1 MIRGALIGIIL
12 LLASFSLAI
21 TEDSYDFIP
30 LEIDDSGK
38 MYSYGS
44 NSQNLSFTTTLITST
59 YNNSVTALGY
69 DSEGNVSFGGT
80 MCLMYP
86 AEYLG
91 RNGPSCDYQAANG
104 SSSHTGYG
112 PAIFGKTHR
121 NGGLSYTEIINS
133 TLGGDRI
140 DDILYLSNGDVIIS
154 GWFCWGNAALPTAPI
169 ITDDQVAQIDTASTA
184 DMPTKTGAGQY
195 SASQSTDAVK
205 RAVDGLQEPIK
216 TSPKD
221 AGFTPP
227 PPGTPVTQAMQRF
240 FNPTTGQE
248 VAVMTGGFATVSG
261 GVLAIYVSW
270 LTDIQGIAG
279 HLLAASV
286 MSAPAALVVAKIIYP
301 ETEESQTMGDVNV
314 NIEQTNINAMEA
326 LSNGATD
333 GLKLAANI
341 AAMLIAFISFVAMV
355 NYFLSFGGTSMEEIF
370 GIIFRPLAW
379 TMGVPWNEAQ
389 LVGMLMGKKIVLTE
403 LVAYGDLQ
411 NLIRDGMISER
422 SAIISTYALCGFSNF
437 ASIGIQLGGIGAM
450 APERKKDLAKLVTKA
465 MFGGAIASWLTA
477 TIAGLLL

>member
-1 MIRGALIGIIL
+1 MGNLLGILGLFTLLSIAFLISENKKAINIKTVLYGLIFQLIFALFILKTPFGAPIFSFLDKSINILIG
-12 LLASFSLAI
+12 F
-21 TEDSYDFIP
+21 
-30 LEIDDSGK
+30 
-38 MYSYGS
+38 
-44 NSQNLSFTTTLITST
+44 
-59 YNNSVTALGY
+59 
-69 DSEGNVSFGGT
+69 
-80 MCLMYP
+80 
-86 AEYLG
+86 
-91 RNGPSCDYQAANG
+91 
-104 SSSHTGYG
+104 SSSGSDFLFKSYIDGIGFH
-112 PAIFGKTHR
+112 P
-121 NGGLSYTEIINS
+121 GLINFAFS
-133 TLGGDRI
+133 TLPTIIFFSSLVVVLYHFG
-140 DDILYLSNGDVIIS
+140 ILQAIIKFIARRMQLTLGTSGSETLSVA
-154 GWFCWGNAALPTAPI
+154 GNIFL
-169 ITDDQVAQIDTASTA
+169 
-184 DMPTKTGAGQY
+184 GQ
-195 SASQSTDAVK
+195 T
-205 RAVDGLQEPIK
+205 E
-216 TSPKD
+216 SPLMVRPFVHKM
-221 AGFTPP
+221 TNSEL
-227 PPGTPVTQAMQRF
+227 M
-240 FNPTTGQE
+240 
-248 VAVMTGGFATVSG
+248 AVMTGGFATVSG

-301 ETEESQTMGDVNV
+301 ETEESETMGDVNV

-379 TMGVPWNEAQ
+379 TMGVPWDEAQ

-411 NLIRDGMISER
+411 NLIKDGMISER

-450 APERKKDLAKLVTKA
+450 APARKKDLAKLVTKA

>member
-1 MIRGALIGIIL
+1 MGSLLGVLGLFTLLSIAFAMSENRRAINIKTVVYGLIFQLIFALFILKTPFGAPIFSFLDNSINILIG
-12 LLASFSLAI
+12 F
-21 TEDSYDFIP
+21 
-30 LEIDDSGK
+30 
-38 MYSYGS
+38 
-44 NSQNLSFTTTLITST
+44 
-59 YNNSVTALGY
+59 
-69 DSEGNVSFGGT
+69 
-80 MCLMYP
+80 
-86 AEYLG
+86 
-91 RNGPSCDYQAANG
+91 
-104 SSSHTGYG
+104 SSSGSDFLFKSYIDGVGFH
-112 PAIFGKTHR
+112 P
-121 NGGLSYTEIINS
+121 GLINFAFS
-133 TLGGDRI
+133 TLPTIIFFSSLVAVLYHFG
-140 DDILYLSNGDVIIS
+140 ILQAIIKFIARRMQLTLGTSGSETLSVA
-154 GWFCWGNAALPTAPI
+154 GNIFLGQTESPLMVRPF
-169 ITDDQVAQIDTASTA
+169 VNK
-184 DMPTKTGAGQY
+184 MTK
-195 SASQSTDAVK
+195 SE
-205 RAVDGLQEPIK
+205 L
-216 TSPKD
+216 
-221 AGFTPP
+221 
-227 PPGTPVTQAMQRF
+227 M
-240 FNPTTGQE
+240 
-248 VAVMTGGFATVSG
+248 AVMTGGFATVSG

-301 ETEESQTMGDVNV
+301 EIEESQTMGDVNV

-341 AAMLIAFISFVAMV
+341 AAMLIAFISFVAMI
-355 NYFLSFGGTSMEEIF
+355 NYFLSFAGTSMEEIF

-450 APERKKDLAKLVTKA
+450 APDRKKDLAKLVTKA

>member
-1 MIRGALIGIIL
+1 MGSFLGILGLFTLLSIALLLSENRSAINIKTVLYGLIFQLIFALFILKTPFGAPIFSFLDKSINILIG
-12 LLASFSLAI
+12 F
-21 TEDSYDFIP
+21 
-30 LEIDDSGK
+30 
-38 MYSYGS
+38 
-44 NSQNLSFTTTLITST
+44 
-59 YNNSVTALGY
+59 
-69 DSEGNVSFGGT
+69 
-80 MCLMYP
+80 
-86 AEYLG
+86 
-91 RNGPSCDYQAANG
+91 
-104 SSSHTGYG
+104 SSSGSDFLFKSYIDGVGFH
-112 PAIFGKTHR
+112 P
-121 NGGLSYTEIINS
+121 GLINFAFS
-133 TLGGDRI
+133 TLPTIIFFSSLVAVLYHFG
-140 DDILYLSNGDVIIS
+140 ILQAIIKFIARRMQLTLGTSGSETLSVA
-154 GWFCWGNAALPTAPI
+154 GNIFLGQTESPLMVRPF
-169 ITDDQVAQIDTASTA
+169 VSK
-184 DMPTKTGAGQY
+184 MTK
-195 SASQSTDAVK
+195 SE
-205 RAVDGLQEPIK
+205 L
-216 TSPKD
+216 
-221 AGFTPP
+221 
-227 PPGTPVTQAMQRF
+227 M
-240 FNPTTGQE
+240 
-248 VAVMTGGFATVSG
+248 AVMTGGFATVSG

-279 HLLAASV
+279 HLIAASV

-301 ETEESQTMGDVNV
+301 ETDESQTMGDVNV

-355 NYFLSFGGTSMEEIF
+355 NYFLSFSGTSMEEIF

>member
-1 MIRGALIGIIL
+1 MGSLLGILGLFTLLSIALLLSENRSAINIKTVLYGLIFQLIFALFILKTPFGAPIFSFLDKSINILIG
-12 LLASFSLAI
+12 F
-21 TEDSYDFIP
+21 
-30 LEIDDSGK
+30 
-38 MYSYGS
+38 
-44 NSQNLSFTTTLITST
+44 
-59 YNNSVTALGY
+59 
-69 DSEGNVSFGGT
+69 
-80 MCLMYP
+80 
-86 AEYLG
+86 
-91 RNGPSCDYQAANG
+91 
-104 SSSHTGYG
+104 SSSGSDFLFKSYIDGVGFH
-112 PAIFGKTHR
+112 P
-121 NGGLSYTEIINS
+121 GLINFAFS
-133 TLGGDRI
+133 TLPTIIFFSSLVAVLYHFG
-140 DDILYLSNGDVIIS
+140 ILQAIIKFIAKRMQLTLGTSGSETLSVA
-154 GWFCWGNAALPTAPI
+154 GNIFLGQTESPLMVRPF
-169 ITDDQVAQIDTASTA
+169 VSK
-184 DMPTKTGAGQY
+184 MTK
-195 SASQSTDAVK
+195 SE
-205 RAVDGLQEPIK
+205 L
-216 TSPKD
+216 
-221 AGFTPP
+221 
-227 PPGTPVTQAMQRF
+227 M
-240 FNPTTGQE
+240 
-248 VAVMTGGFATVSG
+248 AVMTGGFATVSG

-301 ETEESQTMGDVNV
+301 EIDESQTMGDVNV

>member
-1 MIRGALIGIIL
+1 MSSLLGILGLFTLLFIAFLLSENKYAINIKTVVYGLAFQLIFALFILKTPFGAPIFSFLDESINILIGFSSSGSDFLFKSYVDGVGFHPGLINFAFSTLPTIIF
-12 LLASFSLAI
+12 FSSLVAVLYHFGILQAI
-21 TEDSYDFIP
+21 IKFIAKRMQLTLGTSGSETLSVAGNIFLGQTESP
-30 LEIDDSGK
+30 LMVRPFVGK
-38 MYSYGS
+38 M
-44 NSQNLSFTTTLITST
+44 TK
-59 YNNSVTALGY
+59 
-69 DSEGNVSFGGT
+69 SE
-80 MCLMYP
+80 LM
-86 AEYLG
+86 
-91 RNGPSCDYQAANG
+91 
-104 SSSHTGYG
+104 
-112 PAIFGKTHR
+112 
-121 NGGLSYTEIINS
+121 
-133 TLGGDRI
+133 
-140 DDILYLSNGDVIIS
+140 
-154 GWFCWGNAALPTAPI
+154 
-169 ITDDQVAQIDTASTA
+169 
-184 DMPTKTGAGQY
+184 
-195 SASQSTDAVK
+195 
-205 RAVDGLQEPIK
+205 
-216 TSPKD
+216 
-221 AGFTPP
+221 
-227 PPGTPVTQAMQRF
+227 
-240 FNPTTGQE
+240 
-248 VAVMTGGFATVSG
+248 AVMTGGFATVSG

-355 NYFLSFGGTSMEEIF
+355 NYFLSFAGTSMEEIF

-389 LVGMLMGKKIVLTE
+389 IVGMLMGKKIVLTE

>member
-1 MIRGALIGIIL
+1 MGSLLGILGLFTLLSIALLLSENRSAINLKTVLYGLIFQLIFALFILKTPFGAPIFSFLDQSINILIG
-12 LLASFSLAI
+12 F
-21 TEDSYDFIP
+21 
-30 LEIDDSGK
+30 
-38 MYSYGS
+38 
-44 NSQNLSFTTTLITST
+44 
-59 YNNSVTALGY
+59 
-69 DSEGNVSFGGT
+69 
-80 MCLMYP
+80 
-86 AEYLG
+86 
-91 RNGPSCDYQAANG
+91 
-104 SSSHTGYG
+104 SSSGSDFLFKSYIDGVGFH
-112 PAIFGKTHR
+112 P
-121 NGGLSYTEIINS
+121 GLINFAFS
-133 TLGGDRI
+133 TLPTIIFFSSLVAVLYHFG
-140 DDILYLSNGDVIIS
+140 ILQAIIKFIARRMQLTLGTSGSETLSVA
-154 GWFCWGNAALPTAPI
+154 GNIFLGQTESPLMVRPF
-169 ITDDQVAQIDTASTA
+169 VSK
-184 DMPTKTGAGQY
+184 MTK
-195 SASQSTDAVK
+195 SE
-205 RAVDGLQEPIK
+205 L
-216 TSPKD
+216 
-221 AGFTPP
+221 
-227 PPGTPVTQAMQRF
+227 M
-240 FNPTTGQE
+240 
-248 VAVMTGGFATVSG
+248 AVMTGGFATVSG

-301 ETEESQTMGDVNV
+301 ETDESQTMGDVNV

>member
-1 MIRGALIGIIL
+1 MGSLLGVLGLFTLLSIAFAMSENRRAINIKTVVYGLIFQLIFALFILKTPFGAPIFSFLDNSINILIG
-12 LLASFSLAI
+12 F
-21 TEDSYDFIP
+21 
-30 LEIDDSGK
+30 
-38 MYSYGS
+38 
-44 NSQNLSFTTTLITST
+44 
-59 YNNSVTALGY
+59 
-69 DSEGNVSFGGT
+69 
-80 MCLMYP
+80 
-86 AEYLG
+86 
-91 RNGPSCDYQAANG
+91 
-104 SSSHTGYG
+104 SSSGSDFLFKSYIDGVGFH
-112 PAIFGKTHR
+112 P
-121 NGGLSYTEIINS
+121 GLINFAFS
-133 TLGGDRI
+133 TLPTIIFFSSLVAVLYHFG
-140 DDILYLSNGDVIIS
+140 ILQAIIKFIARRMQLTLGTSGSETLSVA
-154 GWFCWGNAALPTAPI
+154 GNIFLGQTESPLMVRPF
-169 ITDDQVAQIDTASTA
+169 VNK
-184 DMPTKTGAGQY
+184 MTK
-195 SASQSTDAVK
+195 SE
-205 RAVDGLQEPIK
+205 L
-216 TSPKD
+216 
-221 AGFTPP
+221 
-227 PPGTPVTQAMQRF
+227 M
-240 FNPTTGQE
+240 
-248 VAVMTGGFATVSG
+248 AVMTGGFATVSG

-341 AAMLIAFISFVAMV
+341 AAMLIAFISFVAMI
-355 NYFLSFGGTSMEEIF
+355 NYFLSFAGTSMEEIF

>member
-1 MIRGALIGIIL
+1 MGSLLGILGLFTLLSIALLLSENRSAINIKTVVYGLIFQLIFALFILKTPFGAPIFSFLDKSINILIG
-12 LLASFSLAI
+12 F
-21 TEDSYDFIP
+21 
-30 LEIDDSGK
+30 
-38 MYSYGS
+38 
-44 NSQNLSFTTTLITST
+44 
-59 YNNSVTALGY
+59 
-69 DSEGNVSFGGT
+69 
-80 MCLMYP
+80 
-86 AEYLG
+86 
-91 RNGPSCDYQAANG
+91 
-104 SSSHTGYG
+104 SSSGSDFLFKSYIDGVGFH
-112 PAIFGKTHR
+112 P
-121 NGGLSYTEIINS
+121 GLINFAFS
-133 TLGGDRI
+133 TLPTIIFFSSLVAVLYHFG
-140 DDILYLSNGDVIIS
+140 ILQAIIKFIARRMQLTLGTSGSETLSVA
-154 GWFCWGNAALPTAPI
+154 GNIFLGQTESPLMVRPF
-169 ITDDQVAQIDTASTA
+169 VSK
-184 DMPTKTGAGQY
+184 MTK
-195 SASQSTDAVK
+195 SE
-205 RAVDGLQEPIK
+205 L
-216 TSPKD
+216 
-221 AGFTPP
+221 
-227 PPGTPVTQAMQRF
+227 M
-240 FNPTTGQE
+240 
-248 VAVMTGGFATVSG
+248 AVMTGGFATVSG

-301 ETEESQTMGDVNV
+301 ETDESQTMGDVNV

>member
-1 MIRGALIGIIL
+1 MGSLLGVLGLFTLLSIAFAMSENRRAINIKTVVYGLIFQLIFALFILKTPFGAPIFSFLDNSINILIG
-12 LLASFSLAI
+12 F
-21 TEDSYDFIP
+21 
-30 LEIDDSGK
+30 
-38 MYSYGS
+38 
-44 NSQNLSFTTTLITST
+44 
-59 YNNSVTALGY
+59 
-69 DSEGNVSFGGT
+69 
-80 MCLMYP
+80 
-86 AEYLG
+86 
-91 RNGPSCDYQAANG
+91 
-104 SSSHTGYG
+104 SSSGSDFLFKSYIDGVGFH
-112 PAIFGKTHR
+112 P
-121 NGGLSYTEIINS
+121 GLINFAFS
-133 TLGGDRI
+133 TLPTIIFFSSLVAVLYHFG
-140 DDILYLSNGDVIIS
+140 ILQAIIKFIARRMQLTLGTSGSETLSVA
-154 GWFCWGNAALPTAPI
+154 GNIFLGQTESPLMVRPF
-169 ITDDQVAQIDTASTA
+169 VNK
-184 DMPTKTGAGQY
+184 MTK
-195 SASQSTDAVK
+195 SE
-205 RAVDGLQEPIK
+205 L
-216 TSPKD
+216 
-221 AGFTPP
+221 
-227 PPGTPVTQAMQRF
+227 M
-240 FNPTTGQE
+240 
-248 VAVMTGGFATVSG
+248 AVMTGGFATVSG

-314 NIEQTNINAMEA
+314 NIEKTNINAMEA

-341 AAMLIAFISFVAMV
+341 AAMLIAFISFVAMI
-355 NYFLSFGGTSMEEIF
+355 NYFLSFAGTSMEEIF

-450 APERKKDLAKLVTKA
+450 APDRKKDLAKLVTKA

>member
-1 MIRGALIGIIL
+1 MGSLLGILGLFTLLSIALLLSENRSAINLKTVFYGLIFQLIFALFILKTPFGAPIFSFLDQSINILIG
-12 LLASFSLAI
+12 F
-21 TEDSYDFIP
+21 
-30 LEIDDSGK
+30 
-38 MYSYGS
+38 
-44 NSQNLSFTTTLITST
+44 
-59 YNNSVTALGY
+59 
-69 DSEGNVSFGGT
+69 
-80 MCLMYP
+80 
-86 AEYLG
+86 
-91 RNGPSCDYQAANG
+91 
-104 SSSHTGYG
+104 SSSGSDFLFKSYIDGVGFH
-112 PAIFGKTHR
+112 P
-121 NGGLSYTEIINS
+121 GLINFAFS
-133 TLGGDRI
+133 TLPTIIFFSSLVAVLYHFG
-140 DDILYLSNGDVIIS
+140 ILQTIIKFIARRMQLTLGTSGSETLSVA
-154 GWFCWGNAALPTAPI
+154 GNIFLGQTESPLMVRPF
-169 ITDDQVAQIDTASTA
+169 VSK
-184 DMPTKTGAGQY
+184 MTK
-195 SASQSTDAVK
+195 SE
-205 RAVDGLQEPIK
+205 L
-216 TSPKD
+216 
-221 AGFTPP
+221 
-227 PPGTPVTQAMQRF
+227 M
-240 FNPTTGQE
+240 
-248 VAVMTGGFATVSG
+248 AVMTGGFATVSG

-370 GIIFRPLAW
+370 GFIFRPLAW

-450 APERKKDLAKLVTKA
+450 ASERKKDLAKLVTKA

>member
-1 MIRGALIGIIL
+1 MGSLLGILGLFTLLSIALLLSENRSAINLKTVLYGLIFQLIFALFILKTPFGAPIFSFLDKSINILIG
-12 LLASFSLAI
+12 F
-21 TEDSYDFIP
+21 
-30 LEIDDSGK
+30 
-38 MYSYGS
+38 
-44 NSQNLSFTTTLITST
+44 
-59 YNNSVTALGY
+59 
-69 DSEGNVSFGGT
+69 
-80 MCLMYP
+80 
-86 AEYLG
+86 
-91 RNGPSCDYQAANG
+91 
-104 SSSHTGYG
+104 SSSGSDFLFKSYIDGVGFH
-112 PAIFGKTHR
+112 P
-121 NGGLSYTEIINS
+121 GLINFAFS
-133 TLGGDRI
+133 TLPTIIFFSSLVAVLYHFG
-140 DDILYLSNGDVIIS
+140 ILQTIIKFIARRMQLTLGTSGSETLSVA
-154 GWFCWGNAALPTAPI
+154 GNIFLGQTESPLMVRPF
-169 ITDDQVAQIDTASTA
+169 VSK
-184 DMPTKTGAGQY
+184 MTK
-195 SASQSTDAVK
+195 SE
-205 RAVDGLQEPIK
+205 L
-216 TSPKD
+216 
-221 AGFTPP
+221 
-227 PPGTPVTQAMQRF
+227 M
-240 FNPTTGQE
+240 
-248 VAVMTGGFATVSG
+248 AVMTGGFATVSG

-355 NYFLSFGGTSMEEIF
+355 NYFLSFGSTSMEEIF
-370 GIIFRPLAW
+370 GVIFRPLAW

>member
-1 MIRGALIGIIL
+1 MGSFLGILGLFTLLAIAFLMSENRKAINIKTVLLGLVFQLIFALFILKTPFGAPIFSFLDKSINILIG
-12 LLASFSLAI
+12 F
-21 TEDSYDFIP
+21 
-30 LEIDDSGK
+30 
-38 MYSYGS
+38 
-44 NSQNLSFTTTLITST
+44 
-59 YNNSVTALGY
+59 
-69 DSEGNVSFGGT
+69 
-80 MCLMYP
+80 
-86 AEYLG
+86 
-91 RNGPSCDYQAANG
+91 
-104 SSSHTGYG
+104 SSSGSDFLFKSYIDGVGFH
-112 PAIFGKTHR
+112 P
-121 NGGLSYTEIINS
+121 GLINFAFS
-133 TLGGDRI
+133 TLPTIIFFSSLVAVLYHFG
-140 DDILYLSNGDVIIS
+140 ILQAIIKFIARRMQLTLGTSGAETLSVA
-154 GWFCWGNAALPTAPI
+154 GNIFL
-169 ITDDQVAQIDTASTA
+169 
-184 DMPTKTGAGQY
+184 GQTE
-195 SASQSTDAVK
+195 SPLMVRPFVNKMTQSE
-205 RAVDGLQEPIK
+205 L
-216 TSPKD
+216 
-221 AGFTPP
+221 
-227 PPGTPVTQAMQRF
+227 M
-240 FNPTTGQE
+240 
-248 VAVMTGGFATVSG
+248 AVMTGGFATVSG

-301 ETEESQTMGDVNV
+301 ETEKSETMGDVDV

-379 TMGVPWNEAQ
+379 TMGVPWDEAQ

-411 NLIRDGMISER
+411 NLIRDGMISRR

>member
-1 MIRGALIGIIL
+1 MGSLLGILGLFTLLSIALLLSENRSAINLKTVLYGLIFQLIFALFILKTPFGAPIFSFLDQSINILIG
-12 LLASFSLAI
+12 F
-21 TEDSYDFIP
+21 
-30 LEIDDSGK
+30 
-38 MYSYGS
+38 
-44 NSQNLSFTTTLITST
+44 
-59 YNNSVTALGY
+59 
-69 DSEGNVSFGGT
+69 
-80 MCLMYP
+80 
-86 AEYLG
+86 
-91 RNGPSCDYQAANG
+91 
-104 SSSHTGYG
+104 SSSGSDFLFKSYIDGVGFH
-112 PAIFGKTHR
+112 P
-121 NGGLSYTEIINS
+121 GLINFAFS
-133 TLGGDRI
+133 TLPTIIFFSSLVAVLYHFG
-140 DDILYLSNGDVIIS
+140 ILQTIIKFIARRMQLTLGTSGSETLSVA
-154 GWFCWGNAALPTAPI
+154 GNIFLGQTESPLMVRPF
-169 ITDDQVAQIDTASTA
+169 VSK
-184 DMPTKTGAGQY
+184 MTK
-195 SASQSTDAVK
+195 SE
-205 RAVDGLQEPIK
+205 L
-216 TSPKD
+216 
-221 AGFTPP
+221 
-227 PPGTPVTQAMQRF
+227 M
-240 FNPTTGQE
+240 
-248 VAVMTGGFATVSG
+248 AVMTGGFATVSG

-370 GIIFRPLAW
+370 GVIFRPLAW

-477 TIAGLLL
+477 TIAGLLV

>member
-1 MIRGALIGIIL
+1 MSSLIGILGLFTLLSIAFLLSENKRAINVKTVIYGLAFQLIFALFIL
-12 LLASFSLAI
+12 KTPFGAPIFSFLDKSI
-21 TEDSYDFIP
+21 NI
-30 LEIDDSGK
+30 
-38 MYSYGS
+38 
-44 NSQNLSFTTTLITST
+44 LI
-59 YNNSVTALGY
+59 G
-69 DSEGNVSFGGT
+69 F
-80 MCLMYP
+80 
-86 AEYLG
+86 
-91 RNGPSCDYQAANG
+91 
-104 SSSHTGYG
+104 SSSGSDFLFKSYIDGVGFH
-112 PAIFGKTHR
+112 P
-121 NGGLSYTEIINS
+121 GLINFAFS
-133 TLGGDRI
+133 TLPTIIFFSSLVAVLYHFG
-140 DDILYLSNGDVIIS
+140 ILQAIIKFIARRMQLTLGTSGSETLSVA
-154 GWFCWGNAALPTAPI
+154 GNIFLGQTESPLMVRPF
-169 ITDDQVAQIDTASTA
+169 VSK
-184 DMPTKTGAGQY
+184 MTK
-195 SASQSTDAVK
+195 SE
-205 RAVDGLQEPIK
+205 L
-216 TSPKD
+216 
-221 AGFTPP
+221 
-227 PPGTPVTQAMQRF
+227 M
-240 FNPTTGQE
+240 
-248 VAVMTGGFATVSG
+248 AVMTGGFATVSG

-301 ETEESQTMGDVNV
+301 EMEESQTMGDVNV

-355 NYFLSFGGTSMEEIF
+355 NYFLSFAGTSMEEIF

-389 LVGMLMGKKIVLTE
+389 IVGMLLGKKIVLTE

-450 APERKKDLAKLVTKA
+450 APDRKKDLAKLVTKA

>member
-1 MIRGALIGIIL
+1 MSSLLGILGLFTLLLIAFLLSENKRAINIKTVIYGLAFQLIFALFILKTPFGAPIFSFLDKSINILIG
-12 LLASFSLAI
+12 F
-21 TEDSYDFIP
+21 
-30 LEIDDSGK
+30 
-38 MYSYGS
+38 
-44 NSQNLSFTTTLITST
+44 
-59 YNNSVTALGY
+59 
-69 DSEGNVSFGGT
+69 
-80 MCLMYP
+80 
-86 AEYLG
+86 
-91 RNGPSCDYQAANG
+91 
-104 SSSHTGYG
+104 SSSGSDFLFKSYIDGVGFH
-112 PAIFGKTHR
+112 P
-121 NGGLSYTEIINS
+121 GLINFAFS
-133 TLGGDRI
+133 TLPTIIFFSSLVAVLYHFG
-140 DDILYLSNGDVIIS
+140 ILQAIIKFIARRMQLTLGTSGSETLSVA
-154 GWFCWGNAALPTAPI
+154 GNIFLGQTESPLMVRPF
-169 ITDDQVAQIDTASTA
+169 VSK
-184 DMPTKTGAGQY
+184 MTK
-195 SASQSTDAVK
+195 SE
-205 RAVDGLQEPIK
+205 L
-216 TSPKD
+216 
-221 AGFTPP
+221 
-227 PPGTPVTQAMQRF
+227 M
-240 FNPTTGQE
+240 
-248 VAVMTGGFATVSG
+248 AVMTGGFATVSG

-301 ETEESQTMGDVNV
+301 ETEESQTMGDINV

-355 NYFLSFGGTSMEEIF
+355 NYFLSFAGTSMEDIF

-389 LVGMLMGKKIVLTE
+389 IVGMLMGKKIVLTE

-450 APERKKDLAKLVTKA
+450 APDRKKDLAKLVTKA

>member
-1 MIRGALIGIIL
+1 MGSLLGVLGLFTLLSIALLLSENRSAINIKTVLYGLISQLIFALFILKTPFGAPIFSFLDKSINILIG
-12 LLASFSLAI
+12 F
-21 TEDSYDFIP
+21 
-30 LEIDDSGK
+30 
-38 MYSYGS
+38 
-44 NSQNLSFTTTLITST
+44 
-59 YNNSVTALGY
+59 
-69 DSEGNVSFGGT
+69 
-80 MCLMYP
+80 
-86 AEYLG
+86 
-91 RNGPSCDYQAANG
+91 
-104 SSSHTGYG
+104 SSSGSDFLFKSYIDGVGFH
-112 PAIFGKTHR
+112 P
-121 NGGLSYTEIINS
+121 GLINFAFS
-133 TLGGDRI
+133 TLPTIIFFSSLVAVLYHFG
-140 DDILYLSNGDVIIS
+140 ILQAIIKFIARRMQLTLGTSGSETLSVA
-154 GWFCWGNAALPTAPI
+154 GNIFLGQTESPLMVRPF
-169 ITDDQVAQIDTASTA
+169 VSK
-184 DMPTKTGAGQY
+184 MTK
-195 SASQSTDAVK
+195 SE
-205 RAVDGLQEPIK
+205 L
-216 TSPKD
+216 
-221 AGFTPP
+221 
-227 PPGTPVTQAMQRF
+227 M
-240 FNPTTGQE
+240 
-248 VAVMTGGFATVSG
+248 AVMTGGFATVSG

-301 ETEESQTMGDVNV
+301 ETDESQTMGDINV

-355 NYFLSFGGTSMEEIF
+355 NYFLSFCGTSMEEIF

>member
-1 MIRGALIGIIL
+1 MGSLLGVLGLFTLLSIAFAMSENRKAINIKTVVYGLIFQLIFALFILKTPFGAPIFSFLDNSINILIG
-12 LLASFSLAI
+12 F
-21 TEDSYDFIP
+21 
-30 LEIDDSGK
+30 
-38 MYSYGS
+38 
-44 NSQNLSFTTTLITST
+44 
-59 YNNSVTALGY
+59 
-69 DSEGNVSFGGT
+69 
-80 MCLMYP
+80 
-86 AEYLG
+86 
-91 RNGPSCDYQAANG
+91 
-104 SSSHTGYG
+104 SSSGSDFLFKSYIDGVGFH
-112 PAIFGKTHR
+112 P
-121 NGGLSYTEIINS
+121 GLINFAFS
-133 TLGGDRI
+133 TLPTIIFFSSLVAVLYHFG
-140 DDILYLSNGDVIIS
+140 ILQAIIKFIARRMQLTLGTSGSETLSVA
-154 GWFCWGNAALPTAPI
+154 GNIFLGQTESPLMVRPF
-169 ITDDQVAQIDTASTA
+169 VNN
-184 DMPTKTGAGQY
+184 MTK
-195 SASQSTDAVK
+195 SE
-205 RAVDGLQEPIK
+205 L
-216 TSPKD
+216 
-221 AGFTPP
+221 
-227 PPGTPVTQAMQRF
+227 M
-240 FNPTTGQE
+240 
-248 VAVMTGGFATVSG
+248 AVMTGGFATVSG

-341 AAMLIAFISFVAMV
+341 AAMLIAFISFVAMI
-355 NYFLSFGGTSMEEIF
+355 NYFLSFAGTSMEEIF

-450 APERKKDLAKLVTKA
+450 APDRKKDLAKLVTKA

>member
-1 MIRGALIGIIL
+1 MGSLLGILGLFTLLSIALLLSENRSAINIKTVLYGLIFQLIFALFILKTPFGAPIFSFLDKSINILIG
-12 LLASFSLAI
+12 F
-21 TEDSYDFIP
+21 
-30 LEIDDSGK
+30 
-38 MYSYGS
+38 
-44 NSQNLSFTTTLITST
+44 
-59 YNNSVTALGY
+59 
-69 DSEGNVSFGGT
+69 
-80 MCLMYP
+80 
-86 AEYLG
+86 
-91 RNGPSCDYQAANG
+91 
-104 SSSHTGYG
+104 SSSGSDFLFKSYIDGVGFH
-112 PAIFGKTHR
+112 P
-121 NGGLSYTEIINS
+121 GLINFAFS
-133 TLGGDRI
+133 TLPTIIFFSSLVAVLYHFG
-140 DDILYLSNGDVIIS
+140 ILQAIIKFIARRMQLTLGTSGSETLSVA
-154 GWFCWGNAALPTAPI
+154 GNIFLGQTESPLMVRPF
-169 ITDDQVAQIDTASTA
+169 VSK
-184 DMPTKTGAGQY
+184 MTK
-195 SASQSTDAVK
+195 SE
-205 RAVDGLQEPIK
+205 L
-216 TSPKD
+216 
-221 AGFTPP
+221 
-227 PPGTPVTQAMQRF
+227 M
-240 FNPTTGQE
+240 
-248 VAVMTGGFATVSG
+248 AVMTGGFATVSG

-301 ETEESQTMGDVNV
+301 ETDESQTMGDVNV

-370 GIIFRPLAW
+370 GFIFRPLAW

-389 LVGMLMGKKIVLTE
+389 IVGMLMGKKIVLTE

>member
-1 MIRGALIGIIL
+1 MGSFLGILGLFTLLSIALLLSENRSAINIKTVLYGLIFQLIFALFILKTPFGAPIFSFLDKSINILIG
-12 LLASFSLAI
+12 F
-21 TEDSYDFIP
+21 
-30 LEIDDSGK
+30 
-38 MYSYGS
+38 
-44 NSQNLSFTTTLITST
+44 
-59 YNNSVTALGY
+59 
-69 DSEGNVSFGGT
+69 
-80 MCLMYP
+80 
-86 AEYLG
+86 
-91 RNGPSCDYQAANG
+91 
-104 SSSHTGYG
+104 SSSGSDFLFKSYIDGVGFH
-112 PAIFGKTHR
+112 P
-121 NGGLSYTEIINS
+121 GLINFAFS
-133 TLGGDRI
+133 TLPTIIFFSSLVAVLYHFG
-140 DDILYLSNGDVIIS
+140 ILQAIIKFIARRMQLTLGTSGSETLSVA
-154 GWFCWGNAALPTAPI
+154 GNIFLGQTESPLMVRPF
-169 ITDDQVAQIDTASTA
+169 VSK
-184 DMPTKTGAGQY
+184 MTK
-195 SASQSTDAVK
+195 SE
-205 RAVDGLQEPIK
+205 L
-216 TSPKD
+216 
-221 AGFTPP
+221 
-227 PPGTPVTQAMQRF
+227 M
-240 FNPTTGQE
+240 
-248 VAVMTGGFATVSG
+248 AVMTGGFATVSG

-314 NIEQTNINAMEA
+314 NIEQTNINVMEA

-379 TMGVPWNEAQ
+379 TMGIPWNEAQ

-403 LVAYGDLQ
+403 LIAYGDLQ
-411 NLIRDGMISER
+411 NLIRDGMISDR

-450 APERKKDLAKLVTKA
+450 APDRKKDLAKLVTKA

>member
-1 MIRGALIGIIL
+1 MGSLLGILGLFTLLSIALLLSENRSAINLKTVLYGLIFQLIFALFILKTPFGAPIFSFLDQSINILIG
-12 LLASFSLAI
+12 F
-21 TEDSYDFIP
+21 
-30 LEIDDSGK
+30 
-38 MYSYGS
+38 
-44 NSQNLSFTTTLITST
+44 
-59 YNNSVTALGY
+59 
-69 DSEGNVSFGGT
+69 
-80 MCLMYP
+80 
-86 AEYLG
+86 
-91 RNGPSCDYQAANG
+91 
-104 SSSHTGYG
+104 SSSGSDFLFKSYIDGVGFH
-112 PAIFGKTHR
+112 P
-121 NGGLSYTEIINS
+121 GLINFAFS
-133 TLGGDRI
+133 TLPTIIFFSSLVAVLYHFG
-140 DDILYLSNGDVIIS
+140 ILQTIIKFIARRMQLTLGTSGSETLSVA
-154 GWFCWGNAALPTAPI
+154 GNIFLGQTESPLMVRPF
-169 ITDDQVAQIDTASTA
+169 VSK
-184 DMPTKTGAGQY
+184 MTK
-195 SASQSTDAVK
+195 SE
-205 RAVDGLQEPIK
+205 L
-216 TSPKD
+216 
-221 AGFTPP
+221 
-227 PPGTPVTQAMQRF
+227 M
-240 FNPTTGQE
+240 
-248 VAVMTGGFATVSG
+248 AVMTGGFATVSG

-450 APERKKDLAKLVTKA
+450 APERKKDLARLVTKA

>member
-1 MIRGALIGIIL
+1 MGSLLGILGLFTLLSIALLLSENRSAINLKTVLYGLIFQLIFALFILKTPFGAPIFSFLDQSINILIG
-12 LLASFSLAI
+12 F
-21 TEDSYDFIP
+21 
-30 LEIDDSGK
+30 
-38 MYSYGS
+38 
-44 NSQNLSFTTTLITST
+44 
-59 YNNSVTALGY
+59 
-69 DSEGNVSFGGT
+69 
-80 MCLMYP
+80 
-86 AEYLG
+86 
-91 RNGPSCDYQAANG
+91 
-104 SSSHTGYG
+104 SSSGSDFLFKSYVDGVGFH
-112 PAIFGKTHR
+112 P
-121 NGGLSYTEIINS
+121 GLINFAFS
-133 TLGGDRI
+133 TLPTIIFFSSLVAVLYHFG
-140 DDILYLSNGDVIIS
+140 ILQTIIKFIARRMQLTLGTSGSETLSVA
-154 GWFCWGNAALPTAPI
+154 GNIFLGQTESPLMVRPF
-169 ITDDQVAQIDTASTA
+169 VSK
-184 DMPTKTGAGQY
+184 MTK
-195 SASQSTDAVK
+195 SE
-205 RAVDGLQEPIK
+205 L
-216 TSPKD
+216 
-221 AGFTPP
+221 
-227 PPGTPVTQAMQRF
+227 M
-240 FNPTTGQE
+240 
-248 VAVMTGGFATVSG
+248 AVMTGGFATVSG

>member
-1 MIRGALIGIIL
+1 MGSLLGVLGLFTLLSIALLLSENRSAINIKTVLYGLISQIIFALFILKTPFGAPIFSFLDKSINILIG
-12 LLASFSLAI
+12 F
-21 TEDSYDFIP
+21 
-30 LEIDDSGK
+30 
-38 MYSYGS
+38 
-44 NSQNLSFTTTLITST
+44 
-59 YNNSVTALGY
+59 
-69 DSEGNVSFGGT
+69 
-80 MCLMYP
+80 
-86 AEYLG
+86 
-91 RNGPSCDYQAANG
+91 
-104 SSSHTGYG
+104 SSSGSDFLFKSYIDGVGFH
-112 PAIFGKTHR
+112 P
-121 NGGLSYTEIINS
+121 GLINFAFS
-133 TLGGDRI
+133 TLPTIIFFSSLVAVLYHFG
-140 DDILYLSNGDVIIS
+140 ILQAIIKFIARRMQLTLGTSGSETLSVA
-154 GWFCWGNAALPTAPI
+154 GNIFLGQTESPLMVRPF
-169 ITDDQVAQIDTASTA
+169 VSK
-184 DMPTKTGAGQY
+184 MTK
-195 SASQSTDAVK
+195 SE
-205 RAVDGLQEPIK
+205 L
-216 TSPKD
+216 
-221 AGFTPP
+221 
-227 PPGTPVTQAMQRF
+227 M
-240 FNPTTGQE
+240 
-248 VAVMTGGFATVSG
+248 AVMTGGFATVSG

-301 ETEESQTMGDVNV
+301 ETDESQTMGDVNV
-314 NIEQTNINAMEA
+314 NIEETNINAMEA

-450 APERKKDLAKLVTKA
+450 APDRKKDLAKLVTKA